1 MPIKVTYKLLLLT
14 VFLLSSMVGFSQSD
28 KQQQLE
34 ERRQE
39 LRREINKINQLQA
52 ENKSKQKSQLSLIE
66 SFNYKISVLGNL
78 IKITNQQANL
88 LTREINNNQK
98 KISDLRTEL
107 AQLKEDYAA
116 MIVKSYKSKN
126 EQSRIMFLLSSDD
139 FKQAYKRL
147 QYIKQYSDHQKQQG
161 EDIKAKTIE
170 LQKINQDLLKQQEIK
185 NKLIAENR
193 ESQKVLEKE
202 RKEHQEIVA
211 FINKNLNTYAL
222 QIKTKQQ
229 EADRIDKQ
237 INDIIRA
244 EIAKSKKKTGAVAT
258 TSTSS
263 ASSFSLTAEEK
274 VLASS
279 FASNK
284 GKLPWPVEKGYV
296 TVKYGTQRHPVNKS
310 LTIKSNG
317 VRIATEKGAKVRAVF
332 NGEVTRVVVIKNANA
347 IVMIRHGN
355 YITAYKNLKSVF
367 VKEGDKVSTK
377 QDIGEVFT
385 SPNNGDT
392 ILYFSMYKEVETQDP
407 ASWIFKM

>member
-1 MPIKVTYKLLLLT
+1 MPVKATYKFLLVT
-14 VFLLSSMVGFSQSD
+14 AFLLSSMAVVGQSD

-39 LRREINKINQLQA
+39 LRNEIRKINELQT

-66 SFNYKISVLGNL
+66 SFNYKISVLSNL
-78 IKITNQQANL
+78 IKVTNQQATL
-88 LTREINNNQK
+88 LSREINNNQK
-98 KISDLRTEL
+98 KITDLREEL
-107 AQLKEDYAA
+107 KQLKEDYAA
-116 MIVKSYKSKN
+116 MVVKSYKSKN
-126 EQSRIMFLLSSDD
+126 EQSRIMFLLSSED

-161 EDIKAKTIE
+161 EAIKTKTSE
-170 LQKINQDLLKQQEIK
+170 LQEINKDLLKQQEAK
-185 NKLIAENR
+185 KRLIAENR
-193 ESQKVLEKE
+193 ETQKTLEAE

-211 FINKNLNTYAL
+211 FINKNLNTYAS

-237 INDIIRA
+237 INDIIIA
-244 EIAKSKKKTGAVAT
+244 EMAKSRKKTGTVVT
-258 TSTSS
+258 TSN
-263 ASSFSLTAEEK
+263 ASKFALTAEEK
-274 VLASS
+274 ELASN
-279 FASNK
+279 FTANK

-296 TVKYGTQRHPVNKS
+296 TVKYGTQPHPANKS

-332 NGEVTRVVVIKNANA
+332 NGEVTSVKVINNANA
-347 IVMIRHGN
+347 FVMIRHGN
-355 YITAYKNLKSVF
+355 YITTYKNLKSVY

-385 SPNNGDT
+385 SPTNGDT
-392 ILYFSMYKEVETQDP
+392 ILYFGIYKEIETQNP
-407 ASWIFKM
+407 ASWIYKM